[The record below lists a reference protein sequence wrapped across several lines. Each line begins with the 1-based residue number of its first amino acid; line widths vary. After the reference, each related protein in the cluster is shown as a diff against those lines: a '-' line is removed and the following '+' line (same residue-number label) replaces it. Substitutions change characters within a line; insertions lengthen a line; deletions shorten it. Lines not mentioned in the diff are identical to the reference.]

1 MLKRLLIANRGEIAI
16 RIARGAGALGI
27 ETVAIHPADDA
38 ACLHLRH
45 ADHVIQM
52 PGTGVTAYLD
62 IDAIIAAAVETGC
75 DAVHPGYG
83 LLSER
88 ADFAQRC
95 AEAGLVFVGPAP
107 DTLRTLGD
115 KTLARAAAIA
125 ANVPVVPGRDGLRDA
140 ADLVDFL
147 MEQDGA
153 PVLLK
158 AAMGGGGRGMR
169 VVSAPDE
176 AESAF
181 ARCRAEAESAFG
193 DGRLYA
199 ERLLRDMRHI
209 EVQIIGDGHSIA
221 HLWER
226 DCSLQRR
233 HQKLIEFAPAPN
245 LSPPLRAALLDA
257 ATRIGAAAGFR
268 GLGTVEFLVSPG
280 ADAGQGY
287 YFIEVNPRLQV
298 EHTVTE
304 QWLGVDLVGV
314 QLAIAGG
321 RTLGQLG
328 LPDTNGAPPPG
339 QAVQM
344 RINAERMTD
353 DGTVIPSGGTITRFI
368 PPGGPGVRVDSHGYA
383 GYRPHPGF
391 DSLLAKLIVSTRS
404 DDVATLLAAAGRALA
419 EFHVGGIET
428 NTGLL
433 GAILDLP
440 DVTQGRFT
448 TATIADNPAVLTGA
462 PPHDD
467 PFFAPTPDVP
477 DKTDETFPQGA
488 LPISAPMQAV
498 LVSLETA
505 EGEPAAPGQVLAI
518 VEAMKMQHEITAP
531 RACRVLTHLIE
542 PGVPIDAGQAILLIE
557 ETDAETQ
564 TGDAAAPTDPDHIRP
579 DLHAFLDRIAL
590 TRDENRAGAVARRRS
605 RGQRTARENI
615 ADLTGGGDFLEYGAL
630 VHAAQR
636 RRRPVEELRA
646 TSPADGI
653 VTGIGQING
662 DLFAPAQSR
671 AAILAYDG
679 SVMAG
684 TQGFL
689 GHKKTDRLLELAR
702 EQRLPVVF
710 FTEGG
715 GGRPGDEDFAD
726 VTVSGLDVMSF
737 NLMTRL
743 TADKPSIGINSGYCF
758 AGNAAVFGACDIRIA
773 THDSWIGLG
782 GPAMVEAAGLG
793 AHSPRDLGPA
803 RMQAEIGL
811 VDLLATDE
819 AEATALARRV
829 FACFQGDL
837 TGGDAP
843 DPRHLR
849 HAVPENRKRV
859 YDMRAVING
868 LVDTGSFIEMRPLHA
883 PGMITGFARLDG
895 HAFGLIANNPAHLG
909 GALDAPASR
918 KGAEFLTLCARF
930 SLPVISLCDTPGF
943 MVGPDSEAAG
953 AVKSACELMAAGA
966 RLADRLFTVVL
977 RKGYGIGAQ
986 AMAGGSFAAPA
997 FTISWPTGEFGAMGL
1012 EGAVSLG
1019 YKRELDAAPDA
1030 TARAALFDRLVAQ
1043 SYERGQALNVASLA
1057 EIDAVI
1063 DPAETRDW
1071 LLNGP
1076 RALPR

>member
-16 RIARGAGALGI
+16 RIARAAGTLGI
-27 ETVAIHPADDA
+27 ETVAIHASDDA

-45 ADHVIQM
+45 ADRVVEL
-52 PGTGVTAYLD
+52 PGTGVAAYLD
-62 IDAIIAAAVETGC
+62 IDAIVAAALHTAC

-88 ADFAQRC
+88 ADFAQSC

-107 DTLRTLGD
+107 DTLRALGD
-115 KTLARAAAIA
+115 KTRARAAAIA

-147 MEQDGA
+147 QEQDGA

-169 VVSAPDE
+169 VVSTPDE
-176 AESAF
+176 AEAAF
-181 ARCRAEAESAFG
+181 DRCRAEAESAFG
-193 DGRLYA
+193 DARLYG
-199 ERLLRDMRHI
+199 ERLLRDVRHI
-209 EVQIIGDGHSIA
+209 EVQIIGDGHGVA

-233 HQKLIEFAPAPN
+233 HQKLVEFAPAPN
-245 LSPPLRAALLDA
+245 LSAPLRAALLDA
-257 ATRIGAAAGFR
+257 ATRIGTATGYR
-268 GLGTVEFLVSPG
+268 GLGTVEFLATPG
-280 ADAGQGY
+280 ADAHRGH

-304 QWLGVDLVGV
+304 QWLGVDLVAA
-314 QLAIAGG
+314 QLRLAGG
-321 RTLGQLG
+321 ETLGQLG
-328 LPDTNGAPPPG
+328 LPDTTAAPPPG
-339 QAVQM
+339 QAMQL
-344 RINAERMTD
+344 RINAERMTG
-353 DGTVIPSGGTITRFI
+353 DGAVIPSSGTISHFL

-404 DDVATLLAAAGRALA
+404 DDPAALLGAARRALA
-419 EFHVGGIET
+419 EFHIGGVET

-433 GAILDLP
+433 GALLTLP
-440 DVTQGRFT
+440 DLAAGSFT
-448 TATIADNPAVLTGA
+448 TATIADNLALLTGA
-462 PPHDD
+462 PTPAD
-467 PFFAPTPDVP
+467 PFFAPAPEAPDQAA
-477 DKTDETFPQGA
+477 EAFPQGA
-488 LPISAPMQAV
+488 LPIRAPMQAV

-542 PGVPIDAGQAILLIE
+542 PGATLDAGQAVLLIE
-557 ETDAETQ
+557 EIDAEGQ
-564 TGDAAAPTDPDHIRP
+564 TSAAAAPPDPDHIRP
-579 DLHAFLDRIAL
+579 DLKAFLDRIAL
-590 TRDENRAGAVARRRS
+590 TRDENRGRAVARRRA

-636 RRRPVEELRA
+636 RRRPLEELRA

-653 VTGIGQING
+653 VTGIGRING
-662 DLFAPAQSR
+662 DLFAPDQSR

-702 EQRLPVVF
+702 VQRLPVVF

-726 VTVSGLDVMSF
+726 VTVSGLDVMTF

-743 TADKPSIGINSGYCF
+743 TSDKPSIAVNSGYCF

-773 THDSWIGLG
+773 TTDSRIGLG

-793 AHSPRDLGPA
+793 THSPRDLGPA
-803 RMQAEIGL
+803 RTQAEIGL
-811 VDLLATDE
+811 VDLLARDE

-829 FACFQGDL
+829 FGCFQGDL
-837 TGGDAP
+837 TGAAAP

-849 HAVPENRKRV
+849 HAIPENRKRV
-859 YDMRAVING
+859 YDMRAVISA
-868 LVDTGSFIEMRPLHA
+868 LVDTGSFIEMRPHHG
-883 PGMITGFARLDG
+883 PGMITALVRLDG
-895 HAFGLIANNPAHLG
+895 HAFGLIANNPVHLG

-930 SLPVISLCDTPGF
+930 ALPVISLCDTPGF

-966 RLADRLFTVVL
+966 QLADRLFTVVL

-1012 EGAVSLG
+1012 EGAVRLG

-1043 SYERGQALNVASLA
+1043 SYDRGQALNVASLA

-1063 DPAETRDW
+1063 DPADTRDW
-1071 LLNGP
+1071 LLNGL